1 MVRKDEINAMMES
14 KFDEL
19 KNVFI
24 AETKEILISSIKE
37 EIKTLFTQEQ
47 AKFKEEVSKKMDEIT
62 STNKMLQQHVTSL
75 KCSNE
80 DLIKK
85 CEENEQYGRQLCLR
99 IKGIL
104 RKEKERSDEV
114 LDQVRKLF
122 EEAEV
127 TIPDAVL
134 DWAHHVS
141 KNNPDVIVRF
151 TTFRHRTLFYRKRK
165 TLKGKSVHLDLTK
178 SRLKLL
184 NDAKNLISNRSD
196 ITFCYADINCRCKV
210 RYSDGK
216 ELFFESIS
224 DLEDILDDNEIK
236 WFILL

>member
-37 EIKTLFTQEQ
+37 EIKTLFAEEQ

-114 LDQVRKLF
+114 LDQVRKLL

-134 DWAHHVS
+134 D
-141 KNNPDVIVRF
+141 
-151 TTFRHRTLFYRKRK
+151 
-165 TLKGKSVHLDLTK
+165 
-178 SRLKLL
+178 
-184 NDAKNLISNRSD
+184 
-196 ITFCYADINCRCKV
+196 
-210 RYSDGK
+210 
-216 ELFFESIS
+216 
-224 DLEDILDDNEIK
+224 
-236 WFILL
+236 